1 MFISQKKHEIVQFF
15 PYISSKN
22 TVLKS
27 FFPQMKFKSNL
38 ELVYMIF
45 YGKRNYNF
53 YYLLFIEILSLNKLL
68 FF

>member
-1 MFISQKKHEIVQFF
+1 MNDFIVFLDQKKSKKRCFSQKKHEIVQFF

-45 YGKRNYNF
+45 YGKRNHNF
-53 YYLLFIEILSLNKLL
+53 
-68 FF
+68 